1 MGWLND
7 WKLYV
12 GYGGGRPSEVH
23 PGMISNEK
31 LLDVK
36 ERIVPVREPQH
47 KAWLDRNLV
56 DNLREDDDYVIVN
69 PTIWDFLFSIFGGIE
84 IR

>member
-7 WKLYV
+7 WKQYV
-12 GYGGGRPSEVH
+12 GYGGVRPSEVH

-36 ERIVPVREPQH
+36 ERIVPV
-47 KAWLDRNLV
+47 
-56 DNLREDDDYVIVN
+56 
-69 PTIWDFLFSIFGGIE
+69 
-84 IR
+84 